1 VERENPYLV
10 LGLPFGASR
19 EEAQQAFVR
28 RTKALRA
35 QRNGPALTALT
46 RALQQLDAVQGA
58 PESHLA
64 PYRIPADPTALHGD
78 GPGVFDPPPPP
89 AGGATR
95 EQLCDLIRQH
105 ARTLDREEL

>member
-1 VERENPYLV
+1 MERENPYLV

-46 RALQQLDAVQGA
+46 RALQQLDAVQGP
-58 PESHLA
+58 PESHLT

-78 GPGVFDPPPPP
+78 GPGVFDPPPSS
-89 AGGATR
+89 GGATR
-95 EQLCDLIRQH
+95 EQLCELIREH
-105 ARTLDREEL
+105 ARGLAPEDL